1 MIRQFAVL
9 SLAGVIAAA
18 VVVAVARFNAA
29 ALWLDYVLILAMIGT
44 GAMLVLIGVP

>member
-9 SLAGVIAAA
+9 SLA

-44 GAMLVLIGVP
+44 CALLVLIGVP

>member
-9 SLAGVIAAA
+9 LLAGVIAAA

-29 ALWLDYVLILAMIGT
+29 ALRFDYVLILAMIGT
-44 GAMLVLIGVP
+44 GALLALVVLP